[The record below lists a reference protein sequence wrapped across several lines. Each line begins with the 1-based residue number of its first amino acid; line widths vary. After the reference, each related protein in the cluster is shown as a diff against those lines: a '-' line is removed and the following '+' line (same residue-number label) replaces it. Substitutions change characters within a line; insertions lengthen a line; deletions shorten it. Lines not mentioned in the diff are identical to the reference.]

1 MSYYPGPVNHIRDK
15 VKVLLDLSNYALKKN
30 NATVVDTSNLAAKRD
45 FFALKAEA
53 DKLDINVL
61 VKIPTD

>member
-1 MSYYPGPVNHIRDK
+1 MLK
-15 VKVLLDLSNYALKKN
+15 KKN
-30 NATVVDTSNLAAKRD
+30 NATVVDTSNIAAKRD

-61 VKIPTD
+61 VKIPTDWII